1 MSETPDN
8 VYATAQLPLILDEDE
23 LLDLALET
31 GQPRYFRVGNGD
43 AMGRTGGGDLEA
55 FTENLSLL
63 QDCSIRMGN
72 LLEMDAVSH
81 CVVYE
86 KDSTIAYRY
95 DSESDPHKPIVAGAM
110 VNRQVPIR
118 NLLADLA
125 DI

>member
-1 MSETPDN
+1 MSETTDN
-8 VYATAQLPLILDEDE
+8 EFVTADLPLICDGDER
-23 LLDLALET
+23 LNFALQT
-31 GQPRYFRVGNGD
+31 QQPRYFRVGNGD
-43 AMGRTGGGDLEA
+43 AEGRTGAGDLEA

-63 QDCSIRMGN
+63 QNCSIRMGN

-95 DSESDPHKPIVAGAM
+95 DSDSNPRQPVVVGAM

-118 NLLADLA
+118 QLLADLA